1 MDHNTQ
7 KGWMIL
13 KLSDG
18 ILIPG
23 MIFASEV
30 CANGHTT
37 GSVYAFAFF

>member
-13 KLSDG
+13 KLSYG
-18 ILIPG
+18 ILIPEV
-23 MIFASEV
+23 IFASEV
-30 CANGHTT
+30 CANGHAT